1 MKTIGIIGGL
11 SWESTLVYYKIMNE
25 YAKEKLGGYHS
36 AKIILY
42 SFDFSEVH
50 FLQVKKEWE
59 KLADVLIVVA
69 KRLQKSGADFLV
81 IASNTTHMF
90 FNDIKKSISIPVLH
104 IADATAATIKDKG
117 LKRVGLLGT
126 KLTMEKDFYIK
137 RLESKHGIKTI
148 VPGKKDRDVI
158 NNIIFNE
165 LVLGRIKE
173 SSREKLIAIIE
184 SLVKRGAEGIILGCT
199 EIPLLIKQNDVSV
212 PIFNT
217 TSIHAKAAVDYAL
230 RD

>member
-59 KLADVLIVVA
+59 KLADVLIDVA

>member
-126 KLTMEKDFYIK
+126 KLTMEKDFYIR
-137 RLESKHGIKTI
+137 RLESKHGIETI

-173 SSREKLIAIIE
+173 SSRNKLIAIME

-199 EIPLLIKQNDVSV
+199 EIPLLIKQKDVSV

-217 TSIHAKAAVDYAL
+217 TSIHAKAAVNYAL

>member
-59 KLADVLIVVA
+59 KLADVLIDVA

-126 KLTMEKDFYIK
+126 KLTMEKDFYIR

-217 TSIHAKAAVDYAL
+217 TSIHAKAAVNYAL

>member
-59 KLADVLIVVA
+59 KLADVLIDVA

-173 SSREKLIAIIE
+173 SSRNKLIAIME

-199 EIPLLIKQNDVSV
+199 EIPLIIKQKDVSV

-217 TSIHAKAAVDYAL
+217 TSIHAKAAVNYAL

>member
-59 KLADVLIVVA
+59 KLADVLIDVA

-199 EIPLLIKQNDVSV
+199 EIPLLIKQKDVSV

-217 TSIHAKAAVDYAL
+217 TSIHAKAAVNYAL

>member
-59 KLADVLIVVA
+59 KLADVLIDVA

-126 KLTMEKDFYIK
+126 KLTMEKDFYIR
-137 RLESKHGIKTI
+137 RLESKHGIETI

-199 EIPLLIKQNDVSV
+199 EIPLLIKQKDVSV

-217 TSIHAKAAVDYAL
+217 TSIHAKAAVNYAL

>member
-59 KLADVLIVVA
+59 KLADVLIDVA

-126 KLTMEKDFYIK
+126 KLTMEKDFYIR
-137 RLESKHGIKTI
+137 RLESKHGIETI